1 VRPEIAQKADSQE
14 NGPQRRGGQEEC
26 DPQFSIRLEQLMMLP
41 ASMPPALFAA
51 TGLTDRIVR
60 NLTDTTFTGI
70 HQLGWFDYSLL
81 IPYFGTLA
89 ILSVYGLHRYDMIRT
104 YFKYRKNAT
113 KEPQTKFEQLPRVTI
128 QLPIYNERYVVER
141 LIDEVTKIEYPK
153 DLLEIQVLDDSTD
166 DTHAHAEALCQRYH
180 ALGFP
185 IEYHYRS
192 DRQGFKAGAL
202 AEGLK
207 TATGEFV
214 AIFDA
219 DFVPPA
225 DFLLKTIHHFA
236 DPKVGVVQTRWSYLN
251 REYNFL
257 TEVEA
262 MLLDGHFIIE
272 HGARSR
278 AGYFFNFNG
287 TAGILRRRMIEDAGG
302 WQADTLTEDSDLSYR
317 AQLKGW
323 RFVYL
328 PGLDCPS
335 ELPVEMHGFQVQQ
348 SRWAKGLTQVARKV
362 LPDIV
367 RAKLPW
373 RVKAEAFLHLTP
385 NISYPLM
392 LVVSALMLPVM
403 IVRFYMGPL
412 QMVFLDLPLIIASFW
427 SISAFYVVAYR
438 ELYPKHWKRS
448 VFLLPMLM
456 AVGVALTVINTRAVM
471 EALFGIRSAF
481 VRTPKY
487 AIEGRPMNLEHKKY
501 RRKSGW
507 LPYVEIAVGSY
518 FVYMI
523 SFAIDTY
530 NWFSIPFLA
539 LFVAG
544 YYWAGFATLFQEHQS
559 RLRWLRERRA
569 FEMQTAR

>member
-1 VRPEIAQKADSQE
+1 
-14 NGPQRRGGQEEC
+14 
-26 DPQFSIRLEQLMMLP
+26 
-41 ASMPPALFAA
+41 MPPALFAA
-51 TGLTDRIVR
+51 SGLADRLVR

-113 KEPQTKFEQLPRVTI
+113 QEPRAKFQQLPRVTI

-141 LIDEVTKIEYPK
+141 LIDEVTKIDYPK
-153 DLLEIQVLDDSTD
+153 ELLEIQVLDDSTD
-166 DTHAHAEALCQRYH
+166 DTHAYAEALCERYH
-180 ALGFP
+180 TLGFP
-185 IEYHYRS
+185 IEYHYRK

-251 REYNFL
+251 RDYNFL

-287 TAGILRRRMIEDAGG
+287 TAGILRRTMIENAGG

-323 RFVYL
+323 RFVYM

-362 LPDIV
+362 LPDIL

-471 EALFGIRSAF
+471 EAIFGIRTAF

-487 AIEGRPMNLEHKKY
+487 AIEGRTVHLEHKEY

-507 LPYVEIAVGSY
+507 LPYIEIAVGSY

-523 SFAIDTY
+523 AFAIDTY
-530 NWFSIPFLA
+530 NYFSIPFLA